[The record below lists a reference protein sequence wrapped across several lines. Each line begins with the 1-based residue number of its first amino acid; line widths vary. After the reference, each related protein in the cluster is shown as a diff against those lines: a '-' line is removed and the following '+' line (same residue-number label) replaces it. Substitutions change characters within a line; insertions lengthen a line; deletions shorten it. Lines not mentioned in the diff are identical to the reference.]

1 MSEQS
6 LQFFDVSAPKRG
18 NGFQLT
24 LDTTVRV
31 YDIGSLAWGGKSFD
45 KTFANQY
52 VFLRLHADGCDVYY
66 RFYEATT
73 DDMVETTYISAG
85 GTVSLQNAYA
95 EKLPSGQSIEIRI
108 NRLYDRY
115 LSVKGSAA
123 GTLRVTGSSP
133 PNP

>member
-1 MSEQS
+1 MSEES
-6 LQFFDVSAPKRG
+6 LQFYSVLPPQRG

-31 YDIGSLAWGGKSFD
+31 YDVGSLAWGGKSFD
-45 KTFANQY
+45 KKKQNQW
-52 VFLRLHADGCDVYY
+52 VFLRLHADGADVYY
-66 RFYEATT
+66 RFHSAST
-73 DDMVETTYISAG
+73 DDMVPTTYISAG
-85 GTVSLQNAYA
+85 GTVSLQDAYA
-95 EKLPSGQSIEIRI
+95 EKLPSGMSIEIRI
-108 NRLYDRY
+108 NRMDHRY